1 MSKTL
6 RFFKINQMLSNR
18 LSVSKQDLLDA
29 LEVSWPTLK
38 RDLAFQR
45 DQCNAP
51 IVFNRSLNGYQ
62 LSKANNFGPVFQMP
76 GMWLNANEA
85 YALITANSLLES
97 IEPGIVSQHIAP
109 LKERLL
115 ELIGRTDKTKSSEEM
130 LAELSERVQVIQSL
144 RHRFP
149 LEQFQSVAYAA
160 INGLRLSV
168 RFNDQAIDSDDV
180 ELSPQRITY
189 YRENWFLDAWS
200 HPLNALR
207 TYPMDVFKSAHVAD
221 LEAHLLPKVQV
232 DEVLNTG
239 YGAYIGQERQNAVLD
254 FSPDR
259 AEALKRLTWHDEN
272 NGTWLENGW
281 YRVSVTYNND
291 RALIKDILRHC
302 PGILVQEPAALKA
315 KVIEAMQASL
325 KLYQP

>member
-1 MSKTL
+1 MSQTL
-6 RFFKINQMLSNR
+6 RVYRIIQMLSNR
-18 LSVSKQDLLDA
+18 LSVPRQDFEEEF
-29 LEVSWPTLK
+29 EVSFATLK
-38 RDLAFQR
+38 RDLTFLREQL
-45 DQCNAP
+45 NAP
-51 IVFNRSLNGYQ
+51 IVFSRHLNGYQ
-62 LSKANNFGPVFQMP
+62 LSKVNNLGPVFQMP

-97 IEPGIVSQHIAP
+97 IEPGIVSKHIAP

-130 LAELSERVQVIQSL
+130 LAEISERVQVIQSL

-168 RFNDQAIDSDDV
+168 CFNDQAIDSDVV

-200 HPLNALR
+200 HSLNALR
-207 TYPMDVFKSAHVAD
+207 TYPMDVFKSTHVTD
-221 LEAHLLPKVQV
+221 LEAHFLSKEQV

-239 YGAYIGQERQNAVLD
+239 YGAYTGQVRQTAVLD

-259 AEALKRLTWHDEN
+259 ADALKRLTWHDEN
-272 NGTWLENGW
+272 NGTWLESGW
-281 YRVSVTYNND
+281 YRVSVEYNNEH
-291 RALIKDILRHC
+291 ALIKDILRHC

-315 KVIEAMQASL
+315 KVIEAMQAGL

>member
-1 MSKTL
+1 MSQTF
-6 RFFKINQMLSNR
+6 RVFRINQMLSNR
-18 LSVSKQDLLDA
+18 LSVSRQDFLDE

-38 RDLAFQR
+38 RDLAFLR
-45 DQCNAP
+45 DQWNTH

-62 LSKANNFGPVFQMP
+62 LSKANAFGPTFQMP
-76 GMWLNANEA
+76 GMWLSSNEA

-97 IEPGIVSQHIAP
+97 IEPGIVSNHIAP
-109 LKERLL
+109 LKELLL
-115 ELIGRTDKTKSSEEM
+115 ELIGRTDRTKSSEEM
-130 LAELSERVQVIQSL
+130 LAEISERVQVIQSL

-160 INGLRLSV
+160 INGFRLSV
-168 RFNDQAIDSDDV
+168 RFSDQTIDSDEV

-200 HPLNALR
+200 HALNALR
-207 TYPMDVFKSAHVAD
+207 TYPMDVFQSVRVTDVA
-221 LEAHLLPKVQV
+221 AHLLPKEQV

-239 YGAYIGQERQNAVLD
+239 YGAYIGQERQTAVLD

-259 AEALKRLTWHDEN
+259 ADALRRLTWHDEN

-281 YRVSVTYNND
+281 YRVSVAYNNEQ
-291 RALIKDILRHC
+291 ALIKDILRHC
-302 PGILVQEPAALKA
+302 PGVLVQEPAALKA
-315 KVIEAMQASL
+315 KVIDAMQAGL
-325 KLYQP
+325 KLYQS